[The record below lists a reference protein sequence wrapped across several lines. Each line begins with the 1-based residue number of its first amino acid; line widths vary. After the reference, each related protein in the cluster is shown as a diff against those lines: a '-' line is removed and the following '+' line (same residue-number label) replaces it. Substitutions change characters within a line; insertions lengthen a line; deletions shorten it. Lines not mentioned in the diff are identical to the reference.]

1 MKTMSKV
8 LAAAALALGAA
19 TSAHAGTTSVNF
31 ESSVAKSIRNLG
43 SFSGTAT
50 YDDASGLLTIT
61 VNNTSASGARL
72 TGVAFNVVGDGKAAY
87 HDGDVAGTRR
97 DEDIFDDA
105 RTKHGRGA
113 VKAKPAGIF
122 EAGTGI
128 NGKINPPGKG
138 LANRA
143 GIAAG
148 GSHTFAFD
156 VTGGTGLTAAD
167 FLGGA
172 KGLIGAFRGKKI
184 DFVGTSIVPGS
195 ITSPGA
201 GGNNT
206 DIPPI
211 IIPPE
216 IIPPVIPPINTGGG
230 DNGNGGG
237 NSSGGG
243 NIDDTGG
250 QPKAVPLPPAAIPAL
265 ATFAAL
271 ALPRLKRKLRELV

>member
-1 MKTMSKV
+1 MKTMSTV
-8 LAAAALALGAA
+8 LAAALALGAA

-31 ESSVAKSIRNLG
+31 ESSVDKSIRNLG

-50 YDDASGLLTIT
+50 YDNASGLLTIT
-61 VNNTSASGARL
+61 VNNPSASGARL
-72 TGVAFNVVGDGKAAY
+72 TGVAFNIVGDGSKAAY

-105 RTKHGRGA
+105 RAKHGRGA
-113 VKAKPAGIF
+113 VKAKPVGIF

-148 GSHTFAFD
+148 GSRTFTFD

-167 FLGGA
+167 FIGGA
-172 KGLIGAFRGKKI
+172 KGLIGAFRAKKI

-195 ITSPGA
+195 VTNPGA

-216 IIPPVIPPINTGGG
+216 IIPPIIPPINTGGG

-237 NSSGGG
+237 NSGGGG
-243 NIDDTGG
+243 NIDDGG

-265 ATFAAL
+265 ATF
-271 ALPRLKRKLRELV
+271 

>member
-31 ESSVAKSIRNLG
+31 ESSVDKSIRNLG

-50 YDDASGLLTIT
+50 YDNVSGLLTIT
-61 VNNTSASGARL
+61 VNNTSAGGARM
-72 TGVAFNVVGDGKAAY
+72 TGVAFNIVGDGKAAY

-97 DEDIFDDA
+97 DEDVFDDA
-105 RTKHGRGA
+105 RAKHGRGA
-113 VKAKPAGIF
+113 VKTKPVGIF

-148 GSHTFAFD
+148 GSHTFTFD
-156 VTGGTGLTAAD
+156 VTGGNSLTAAD
-167 FLGGA
+167 FIGGA

-184 DFVGTSIVPGS
+184 DFVGSAIVPGA
-195 ITSPGA
+195 ITNPGA

-206 DIPPI
+206 DVPPI

-216 IIPPVIPPINTGGG
+216 II
-230 DNGNGGG
+230 
-237 NSSGGG
+237 
-243 NIDDTGG
+243 
-250 QPKAVPLPPAAIPAL
+250 
-265 ATFAAL
+265 
-271 ALPRLKRKLRELV
+271 